1 MRPEHMGNTI
11 TSTTHRYG
19 QSTYYKRTNQSSES
33 LVVAAQVQFI
43 QAQGS
48 QILSVY
54 LGFFPF
60 RLAWLMA
67 SPCVTHFF
75 SKLLLFSKYLN
86 PWTVFNSAE
95 ALNARLMK
103 GLKIFEAGTKR
114 NTPFKMMSAVQVQS
128 ADPVC
133 NLRLHLDNTFLAWGA
148 KESSQP
154 LPPPAP
160 WRED

>member
-114 NTPFKMMSAVQVQS
+114 NTPFKMLSVNVQVQS

-133 NLRLHLDNTFLAWGA
+133 NLRLQLDRNYISSSMGCKRELSTLA
-148 KESSQP
+148 
-154 LPPPAP
+154 PPAP
-160 WRED
+160 

>member
-1 MRPEHMGNTI
+1 MRPEHIGNTI

-43 QAQGS
+43 QVQGS

-67 SPCVTHFF
+67 SPCVTQFF

-86 PWTVFNSAE
+86 PWTGPFSTVLKRWMLDSWKVWRSSKREQRGTPHSKCCLLSKCKAPIPSA
-95 ALNARLMK
+95 
-103 GLKIFEAGTKR
+103 TC
-114 NTPFKMMSAVQVQS
+114 
-128 ADPVC
+128 VC
-133 NLRLHLDNTFLAWGA
+133 TWTIHF
-148 KESSQP
+148 
-154 LPPPAP
+154 
-160 WRED
+160 